1 MRLEDELGR
10 IQLPT
15 LSEHAEARLRQ
26 RGYRERDV
34 EAVIAYGTEC
44 AEAIVLTD
52 KDVRRA
58 IEAKKRESQDLERLR
73 GTTVVVQDGVV
84 ATVYRPD
91 RPRMRRFLS
100 RRRNRPRGR
109 R

>member
-1 MRLEDELGR
+1 MRLADEANG

-15 LSEHAEARLRQ
+15 LSDHAEERLRQ

-34 EAVIAYGTEC
+34 ETVIAYGTLC
-44 AEAIVLTD
+44 ADAIVLTD

-58 IEAKKRESQDLERLR
+58 IETKKREIQDLERLR
-73 GTTVVVQDGVV
+73 GTAVVVQDGVV
-84 ATVYRPD
+84 ATVYRPG
-91 RPRMRRFLS
+91 RRRMRRFLS
-100 RRRNRPRGR
+100 RRRSRSGER